1 MVVHRFNHWDQYKKV
16 TMFSSNKIEGF
27 KWNYH
32 HYCSC
37 SRCAMCRFC
46 SPPNQIAPYGWQ
58 GYDSSSY
65 IRKSVIY
72 SVYELYV
79 HLGLVTFI
87 DLIQKYW
94 CCVLWHRCPHLPNK
108 QQLRSTRTPWKWKKS
123 FWQKTNPANAQRTHS
138 SNQRKK
144 KCFEFKTQ
152 ENFLLTHKPPTT
164 SSTYPIHTTLSNNDN
179 YRSVVEEV
187 TFTHLKVLTPLCKRP
202 GS

>member
-46 SPPNQIAPYGWQ
+46 SPPNQIAPYGWL

-87 DLIQKYW
+87 VLIQKYW
-94 CCVLWHRCPHLPNK
+94 RCVLWHRCPHLPNK

-123 FWQKTNPANAQRTHS
+123 CVLTKDKSSVRTNTANAQRTHS

-144 KCFEFKTQ
+144 CPCT
-152 ENFLLTHKPPTT
+152 LLTHKPPTT
-164 SSTYPIHTTLSNNDN
+164 SSTYPIHTTLPNNDY

-187 TFTHLKVLTPLCKRP
+187 TFTHLKVPTPLCKRT